1 VTGWRRL
8 LHRRTAPGALTW
20 RSLTGRIL
28 GAAGRLRAGRPVR
41 LTARV
46 LAAGAVAAAAV
57 TAAGHDP
64 AGPALAT
71 GAATWLVLTA
81 RRELA
86 APGDRPRTVPGERR
100 GRNQP
105 GSGPVATGLAG
116 SADQAD
122 HDPT

>member
-1 VTGWRRL
+1 MTGGRRPRP
-8 LHRRTAPGALTW
+8 RRAAPGALTW

-28 GAAGRLRAGRPVR
+28 GAAGRLRSGRPAR
-41 LTARV
+41 LAARV
-46 LAAGAVAAAAV
+46 LAAGAVATAAV
-57 TAAGHDP
+57 TAAGRDP

-71 GAATWLVLTA
+71 GAATWLLLTA
-81 RRELA
+81 RREL